1 MGYLNIHENAKRS
14 LAAQNEVSFHC
25 LIQLVSTWLSLPK
38 IQRGQVIVITST
50 NRNTFQKPKPGIP
63 LHEFTSFQEIIQEEN
78 QEKCGYLFL
87 EDFSVHDQ
95 KEIVSYLGTNL
106 LTKSSIVIFTILPY
120 ETIVC
125 RWKIKAQGIIYGNKF
140 EQEKTPWRFGHLPQ
154 SDKLLMKR
162 LEEFTQEF
170 KELGM
175 SPKLIEVLI
184 NMPLVDR
191 DAFGASLNYI
201 ETLHT
206 KSKNIYN
213 KQRKNV
219 KKNRSDKREHNIL
232 KDDTPRIHQCFL
244 NSLQILHPSAR

>member
-1 MGYLNIHENAKRS
+1 MKRS

-125 RWKIKAQGIIYGNKF
+125 RWKIKAQGIQEAVQGEAFKKKGKQIILLLIIYLNKCYL
-140 EQEKTPWRFGHLPQ
+140 RAA
-154 SDKLLMKR
+154 SDPPAASAKY
-162 LEEFTQEF
+162 FT
-170 KELGM
+170 
-175 SPKLIEVLI
+175 I
-184 NMPLVDR
+184 
-191 DAFGASLNYI
+191 
-201 ETLHT
+201 
-206 KSKNIYN
+206 
-213 KQRKNV
+213 
-219 KKNRSDKREHNIL
+219 NIL
-232 KDDTPRIHQCFL
+232 LDFDLQLSITFNEEL
-244 NSLQILHPSAR
+244 SVSLG